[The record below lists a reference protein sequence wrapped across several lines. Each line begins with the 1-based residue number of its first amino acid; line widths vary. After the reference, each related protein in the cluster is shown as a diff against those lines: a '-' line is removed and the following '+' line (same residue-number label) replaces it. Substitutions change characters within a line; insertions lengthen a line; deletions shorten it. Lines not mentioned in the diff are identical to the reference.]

1 MNAKK
6 VNWLFLIIL
15 ILEVAISFGLMFL
28 AQRGIM
34 LGVVESLLLT
44 ELIILVPAGIFLLT
58 SKGDKREFLCFKKIS
73 LKTVGM
79 IVLFVY
85 LSMPLTTFLNSL
97 TLFFTTN
104 VVAEAGTEFLQLPFI
119 VVLLLIGVYGPIC
132 EELTFRAVF
141 YQGYKRS
148 STVFYAIFFSALTFG
163 FVHMNLNQMPYA
175 FVIGIMLALLREATG
190 SMWGPIL
197 FHVIFNSHSVV
208 MMYVSKALYGD
219 SEMEAA
225 LSMTRDNLIG
235 VSVLGVIAVGATALA
250 GCVLVYIARSEGRLE
265 EIKGIWK
272 NRKEGKERLVSI
284 PLLLALAGYLA
295 MMILFL

>member
-15 ILEVAISFGLMFL
+15 ILEVGISFGFMFL
-28 AQRGIM
+28 AQRYYTLGI
-34 LGVVESLLLT
+34 VESLLLT
-44 ELIILVPAGIFLLT
+44 ELILLVPAGIFLLA
-58 SKGDKREFLCFKKIS
+58 SKGDKKEILCFRKIKP
-73 LKTVGM
+73 KTIGM

-85 LSMPLTTFLNSL
+85 LCMPLTTFVNAL
-97 TLFFTTN
+97 TLFFTNN
-104 VVAEAGTEFLQLPFI
+104 VVVEAGAEFLQLPFI

-141 YQGYKRS
+141 YQGYKKS
-148 STVFYAIFFSALTFG
+148 GTVFYAIFFSALTFG

-208 MMYVSKALYGD
+208 MMYISKAIYGD
-219 SEMEAA
+219 TEIEAA
-225 LSMTRDNLIG
+225 LSVTRNNLIG
-235 VSVLGVIAVGATALA
+235 VSMLGVLAVGATALA
-250 GCVLVYIARSEGRLE
+250 CCVLVYIARNEERLE
-265 EIKGIWK
+265 SIKGIWK
-272 NRKEGKERLVSI
+272 NRKEGKGRLVSI
-284 PLLLALAGYLA
+284 PLLLALAGYLV